1 VALLFL
7 FIHQIEGHVVIPKL
21 MGSAVKVHP
30 LVVIFALLAA
40 GELYGL
46 AGILIAMPLVAVG
59 REVGT
64 FLGERIGLQPW
75 PGGPLTGDVPVA
87 VHDPPSG
94 DPATLGSDPDVADV
108 ESR

>member
-1 VALLFL
+1 
-7 FIHQIEGHVVIPKL
+7 

-46 AGILIAMPLVAVG
+46 AGVLIAMPLVAVG

-64 FLGERIGLQPW
+64 FLGERIGLQAW
-75 PGGPLTGDVPVA
+75 PGGPLTVDVPVE
-87 VHDPPSG
+87 VHPTPPAETA
-94 DPATLGSDPDVADV
+94 ATSGSDPDVAED
-108 ESR
+108 EPPR